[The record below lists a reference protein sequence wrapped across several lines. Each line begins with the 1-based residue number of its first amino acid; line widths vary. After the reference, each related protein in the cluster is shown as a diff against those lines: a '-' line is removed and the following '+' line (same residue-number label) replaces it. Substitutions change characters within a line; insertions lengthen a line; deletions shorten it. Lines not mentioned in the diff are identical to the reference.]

1 MGTYIHIFNL
11 ILSFLFL
18 LLFLLYWHKFLL
30 LSKSY
35 NYLIFYCSFIS
46 LFIYYAHSHLC
57 PSIPVLCLV
66 AQSCLT
72 LCIPMDCSPAVS
84 SVHGIFQEEYWSSLP
99 CPSPEDLP
107 NPGIEPCDRTHCRQ
121 IFYHLCHQ
129 GSLRILEWVTYPF
142 SRETSWP
149 RNRTRVSWILVDS
162 LPAKLRG
169 KPHSIA
175 THTPEKQTSLEQE
188 LYLPLWTY

>member
-1 MGTYIHIFNL
+1 MYVLCHLKKLLGLAIIKIVGEIYYNFFNYLIFLFFFLKWWFFFFFLLCYRNPFLGTYIHIFNL

-72 LCIPMDCSPAVS
+72 LGDPVDCSLPGS
-84 SVHGIFQEEYWSSLP
+84 SVHGILQ
-99 CPSPEDLP
+99 
-107 NPGIEPCDRTHCRQ
+107 TT
-121 IFYHLCHQ
+121 
-129 GSLRILEWVTYPF
+129 ILEWVAGC
-142 SRETSWP
+142 
-149 RNRTRVSWILVDS
+149 S
-162 LPAKLRG
+162 LLQGIFPTQGLN
-169 KPHSIA
+169 
-175 THTPEKQTSLEQE
+175 
-188 LYLPLWTY
+188 LPK